1 MKLWQY
7 QVPFE
12 FWPLLIQFHR
22 KLESII
28 NLMKF
33 FLSHLTITFLM
44 DLLTPHKKEVPSLHY
59 KSYTISQVKRY
70 FLILLLE
77 NICINTPMILSKT
90 TFYAINGL

>member
-1 MKLWQY
+1 
-7 QVPFE
+7 
-12 FWPLLIQFHR
+12 
-22 KLESII
+22 
-28 NLMKF
+28 
-33 FLSHLTITFLM
+33 M

-70 FLILLLE
+70 FLILLIE